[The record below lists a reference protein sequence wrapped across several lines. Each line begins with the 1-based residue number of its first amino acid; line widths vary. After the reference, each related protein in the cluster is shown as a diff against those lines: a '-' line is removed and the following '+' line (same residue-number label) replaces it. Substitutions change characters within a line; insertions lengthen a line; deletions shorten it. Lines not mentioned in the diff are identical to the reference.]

1 VCILGHINQ
10 TNAFMDQFYKTREA
24 LLKINEEIAALIQQ
38 AEIELG
44 NSTTVFDQWKRS
56 STDIARNLT
65 DHVMRIAVVGAIKSG
80 KSTLVNALLQG
91 DYLKRGAG
99 VVTSIVTRIRRGNRL
114 KASLYFKSWD
124 DINAEIEQALVLFP
138 SEQWQPETQRFD
150 IRRSKDRNDLAAAL
164 EALDSELHLASDG
177 LNANSVLLTSYLKGY
192 DNVREMVE
200 AESTIA
206 EFGAGR
212 FAEHRAFVGDDRLA
226 VYLKDIQLDITGEA
240 LDTNIEMADCQGS
253 DSPNPLHMA
262 MIQDYLLKAHLVVY
276 VISSRTG
283 LRQADIRFLSI
294 IKQMGIAHNMLFV
307 INCDIDEHES
317 LADLNGLVQ
326 KISEELALVLPDA
339 QLFIFSALHHLFDTC
354 RESLSDRNTARL
366 KQWEKSEALV
376 EYSMAE
382 VLRLKNV
389 LGRKLTQERSA
400 LMLQNQIERIDIIL
414 AGLLN
419 WTRLTRSLL
428 VRDAGEVQA
437 MVDRFQSH
445 QGYMVQVQSMIRGTL
460 DGGIQR
466 INKELKKEIDRFFD
480 RYSGPILGQVL
491 GFVRNY
497 TVDQNRYRDQVLN
510 SGFTQALYVVFQEF
524 KQAVDRHMAEKIN
537 PEIIGFFGQ
546 LESRLMD
553 YLHSIVEPYEAM
565 VRDAVNQYEEVLA
578 QFELDRIPGK
588 WAMDAVP
595 DLESVKQGIDL
606 NLPPAAA
613 TMRYSANIKT
623 DAVIRWGFYAL
634 TRVVRKILKKPMG
647 IRGDEELKA
656 LKDGIRRMKRE
667 TERSIMEHFRDYKEN
682 LKFQYMQRLV
692 DAAGIHLYEALTEC
706 FRMYVSDLKEL
717 IDSMGNERSDRA
729 QLGDTLGVVETAL
742 VAMQPRIETLRLD
755 VGSMRGELPP
765 GSYEKDGKRL
775 EAL

>member
-1 VCILGHINQ
+1 
-10 TNAFMDQFYKTREA
+10 MDQFYKTREA
-24 LLKINEEIAALIQQ
+24 LLKLNEEIASLIRQ
-38 AEIELG
+38 AEIGLG
-44 NSTTVFDQWKRS
+44 NSTTVFDQWKS
-56 STDIARNLT
+56 SNANIAKNLT

-99 VVTSIVTRIRRGNRL
+99 VVTSIVTRIRRGNKL

-124 DINAEIEQALVLFP
+124 DINTEIERALVLFP
-138 SEQWQPETQRFD
+138 SEQWQPESQRFD
-150 IRRSKDRNDLAAAL
+150 IRRSKDRNDLAIAL
-164 EALDSELHLASDG
+164 EALDADLHLASDG

-192 DNVREMVE
+192 DQVQAMVA

-206 EFGAGR
+206 EFDAER

-226 VYLKDIQLDITGEA
+226 VYLKDIQLDITGKA

-276 VISSRTG
+276 VVSSRTG

-317 LADLNGLVQ
+317 LADLNSLVQ

-339 QLFIFSALHHLFDTC
+339 HLFIFSALYHLFDMC
-354 RESLSDRNTARL
+354 RASLSVRNTSRL
-366 KQWEKSEALV
+366 KQWDKSEELAN
-376 EYSMAE
+376 YSNAE
-382 VLRLKNV
+382 VLRLKNA

-400 LMLQNQIERIDIIL
+400 LMLQNQIERIDIIQ

-419 WTRLTRSLL
+419 WTRLTRRFLE
-428 VRDAGEVQA
+428 RDVGEAQA

-480 RYSGPILGQVL
+480 RFNGPVLGQIL

-497 TVDQNRYRDQVLN
+497 TVDLNRYRDQVLN

-524 KQAVDRHMAEKIN
+524 KQAVDVHMAEKIN
-537 PEIIGFFGQ
+537 PEIIGFIGQ
-546 LESRLMD
+546 LESRLAS
-553 YLHSIVEPYEAM
+553 YLQSVVEPYEAM
-565 VRDAVNQYEEVLA
+565 VRDAVGQYEAALA

-588 WAMDAVP
+588 WAMDTVP
-595 DLESVKQGIDL
+595 DLESVKQGIGL
-606 NLPPAAA
+606 SLPPAAA

-634 TRVVRKILKKPMG
+634 TRVVRKILRKPMG

-667 TERSIMEHFRDYKEN
+667 TERSIMEHFKDYQEN
-682 LKFQYMQRLV
+682 IKFQYMQRLV
-692 DAAGIHLYEALTEC
+692 DAAGVHLYEELTKC

-717 IDSMGNERSDRA
+717 IDSMGNERSGREH
-729 QLGDTLGVVETAL
+729 LGGTLGAVEAAL
-742 VAMQPRIETLRLD
+742 EAMQPRIETLRLD
-755 VGSMRGELPP
+755 VSRMRGEVPP
-765 GSYEKDGKRL
+765 GSNAKDGKRL
-775 EAL
+775 EAF